1 METGDILNNLN
12 IIAEKLFKSVE
23 GQVYEVLDKIVVIG
37 PEILKQEPLR
47 NVFLEN
53 KVNGVIIIAN
63 ALVLFYVVYYTF
75 TQLMCLYN
83 GNKAE
88 NIYLFILKLVV
99 VSIFVNNSY
108 FICEQLLTIVDAFT
122 NAITMFTEQIAGK
135 QITFENLKENILSIK
150 DFMKNDLFTLDGLIK
165 GIISFGAVS
174 ILINFSIRYVT
185 IIFLIIISP
194 IALVTLS
201 SNITNGIFKT
211 WGRTLVISLLTQV
224 VVKIII
230 FIPIM
235 YKEVDSVMYKIIL
248 VGSIYLLYRL
258 NNFVKD
264 IFVNISTTHPINNLF
279 K

>member
-264 IFVNISTTHPINNLF
+264 IFVNISTTQPINNLF